1 MNKAIHRLQSTAVT
15 PVSQRGV
22 ITTLTGVLILF
33 MLGLMMFFAMRV
45 GVFEQR
51 VSTNEVRQK
60 LAFHTAESGIQHAK
74 EFFLANGPLLVS
86 DQVDVLTNGADGW
99 LADTVD
105 KRWQKCSE
113 AGLDLALGHGTHP
126 CFGESA
132 VDQRGATYYYSFNN
146 STQLPLNTTGD
157 TTGDII
163 QGSTEAVTVEAL
175 LCMLELDEDAAVPVQ
190 GCNTD
195 RAIADGSYFMITMLA
210 RGQADCDGGSCN
222 AEALVSDQI
231 ANFGATG
238 GGNSPQVPLTV
249 KGSFPPSG
257 TVEVAANPNAGGTG
271 VPISLWMNN
280 NTSCSSGE
288 VFDPSSGSWATC
300 EMHEWYGV
308 DTRPDDLLC
317 TLGTCSCSQAEAMSY
332 TDGNTT
338 VMGIDLVLDD
348 NFPCDL
354 FQFYFGVPRSNY
366 QSVKAYSKIISDCD
380 SLGADSFGIYWVSGP
395 ACHITA
401 GTTIGSPDHPVLLIS
416 AASETRFNGVANLFG
431 VLFLTD
437 VEDANA
443 ELVTLGTLTVYG
455 SVINDATLGSYLGT
469 FIVVWA
475 EDVTE
480 KAGNSGGLG
489 SVIGGWSDFH
499 RDWE

>member
-1 MNKAIHRLQSTAVT
+1 
-15 PVSQRGV
+15 
-22 ITTLTGVLILF
+22 
-33 MLGLMMFFAMRV
+33 MFFAVRV

-86 DQVDVLTNGADGW
+86 DQVDVLTSGADGW
-99 LADTVD
+99 LAGPPDE
-105 KRWQKCSE
+105 RWQQCSPDD
-113 AGLDLALGHGTHP
+113 LDPETGRGKEHP
-126 CFGESA
+126 CFGEA
-132 VDQRGATYYYSFNN
+132 NPAQRLETYYYWFDN
-146 STQLPLNTTGD
+146 STVLPLNT
-157 TTGDII
+157 GDII
-163 QGSTEAVTVEAL
+163 PGSTEAVTVEAL

-195 RAIADGSYFMITMLA
+195 RAIADGSYFMITLLA

-249 KGSFPPSG
+249 KGSFPPEG
-257 TVEVAANPNAGGTG
+257 NVEVAANPNAGGTG

-280 NTSCSSGE
+280 NLSCSSGE
-288 VFDPSSGSWATC
+288 VFDPQSGAWATC

-308 DTRPDDLLC
+308 DARPDDLLC
-317 TLGTCSCSQAEAMSY
+317 TSNCSCTHAEAMSY
-332 TDGNTT
+332 TDDETNTT

-380 SLGADSFGIYWVSGP
+380 SLGPDSFGIYWVSGP
-395 ACHITA
+395 SCQITA
-401 GTTIGSPDHPVLLIS
+401 GTTIGSPDHPVLLIT

-431 VLFLTD
+431 VLFVTD

-443 ELVTLGTLTVYG
+443 ALVTLGTLTVYG
-455 SVINDATLGSYLGT
+455 SVINDATKGSYLGT

-489 SVIGGWSDFH
+489 GVIGGWSDFH
-499 RDWE
+499 KDWE